1 MKRLLIHVSA
11 FNLGLLMRQQLGLG
25 TPRGLQGRLRALA
38 FMLRWLLRAKRGI
51 IGLIY
56 GPFEGSFPFFS
67 KSASSATK
75 LKISTFATGC

>member
-1 MKRLLIHVSA
+1 
-11 FNLGLLMRQQLGLG
+11 MRQQLGVG

-67 KSASSATK
+67 KGAFVSY
-75 LKISTFATGC
+75 